1 MKKIDLILKVTD
13 ACNLRCKYCYNSE
26 KKYVNNIMSLDR
38 FAKLLELL
46 HADYSVVHVI
56 WHGGE
61 PLTAGLDFYRQA
73 LDEERKINI
82 KYGTVVE
89 NSIQTNGTMINAAW
103 AEFFKKNNFHV
114 GISFDGVA
122 NDKYRGGTDKTLA
135 AMKLLQKHGVKFSC
149 LAVVADND
157 YDLRANYKFFADMG
171 VSFDFNQMFCE
182 GGAKD
187 MPSLD
192 IKGYTDKL
200 VTLFDEWLYDVKG
213 VPIRKFVSFASLALG
228 GRFRICSCCSCHTKY
243 LSMSPDG
250 TLYNCGRDAMT
261 AFPFGNIDDVE
272 SVKQLFASEGARRL
286 ITLSVA
292 RRNKCKESC
301 DLFPLCAGGCADIAA
316 SEGGIDNQP
325 SNYCYYFR
333 TLYTHVKSAMDNIVA
348 NKVPLSKL
356 NPGMKR
362 VFASTMVRDGGSTDN
377 DLAESYDK

>member
-1 MKKIDLILKVTD
+1 M
-13 ACNLRCKYCYNSE
+13 
-26 KKYVNNIMSLDR
+26 
-38 FAKLLELL
+38 
-46 HADYSVVHVI
+46 
-56 WHGGE
+56 
-61 PLTAGLDFYRQA
+61 
-73 LDEERKINI
+73 
-82 KYGTVVE
+82 
-89 NSIQTNGTMINAAW
+89 
-103 AEFFKKNNFHV
+103 
-114 GISFDGVA
+114 
-122 NDKYRGGTDKTLA
+122 
-135 AMKLLQKHGVKFSC
+135 
-149 LAVVADND
+149 
-157 YDLRANYKFFADMG
+157 
-171 VSFDFNQMFCE
+171 
-182 GGAKD
+182 
-187 MPSLD
+187 
-192 IKGYTDKL
+192 
-200 VTLFDEWLYDVKG
+200 
-213 VPIRKFVSFASLALG
+213 
-228 GRFRICSCCSCHTKY
+228 CSCCSCHTKY

-261 AFPFGNIDDVE
+261 AFPFGNIDEVE

-316 SEGGIDNQP
+316 SEGGIANQP